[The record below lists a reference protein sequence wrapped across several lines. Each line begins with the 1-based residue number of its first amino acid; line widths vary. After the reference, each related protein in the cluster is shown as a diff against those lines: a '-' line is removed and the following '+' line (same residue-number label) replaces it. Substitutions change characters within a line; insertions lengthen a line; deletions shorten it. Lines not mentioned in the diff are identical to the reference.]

1 MPIPAS
7 SPAQLLPTT
16 PDSRQ
21 DGNPSETLDRV
32 PSSDA
37 SGLAHVW
44 MRARDTV
51 PTRVLE
57 VAEDDT
63 AWRRAGSPRQAETPR
78 EPSPSI
84 TRQLLLDAY
93 EAYCTNPLAYAVIE
107 QGTVAS
113 RQVCK

>member
-7 SPAQLLPTT
+7 SPAQFLPTT
-16 PDSRQ
+16 PEPRP
-21 DGNPSETLDRV
+21 DGNPSEPIDRV
-32 PSSDA
+32 PFSNA
-37 SGLAHVW
+37 GLAHVW
-44 MRARDTV
+44 VRARDTV

-63 AWRRAGSPRQAETPR
+63 AWRRAGSPLQAETPR

-93 EAYCTNPLAYAVIE
+93 EAY
-107 QGTVAS
+107 
-113 RQVCK
+113 